1 MTINE
6 LCKSTHQNAKDKGF
20 WDKERNIGEL
30 LMLINSELAEALE
43 AHRKDRWTKGYDIQM
58 MRDLDVFDGE
68 PDQYSVS
75 AGFKE
80 DFEKNVKDTF
90 EDEIADAFIRLADL
104 CGGLNIDIESHIA
117 CKMAYNKTRERLHG
131 KAY

>member
-6 LCKSTHQNAKDKGF
+6 LCEATHQNAKNKGF

-43 AHRKDRWTKGYDIQM
+43 AHRKDRWTKGYDIKM
-58 MRDLDVFDGE
+58 MRDLDLGDDGKVG
-68 PDQYSVS
+68 DN
-75 AGFKE
+75 FKE
-80 DFEKNVKDTF
+80 EFEGYVKDTF